1 MTDAT
6 NGDTASGPA
15 SRTSSGMVTGRTAI
29 VTGGASGLGE
39 ATCRLMVAE
48 GARVVVADIQDAKGE
63 AVAADLGDAAVYRHV
78 DVTSEDDIRSVVDE
92 TVERWGRLDCM
103 FNNAGIVGSVG
114 PIDEMPLDEWQFSID
129 ALLKSVFL
137 GSKHAARVMKPQGF
151 GVILA
156 TSSVAGLRGGLGPH
170 AYNMAKT
177 AIVGFTKNLAAE
189 LGPYGVRANAIA
201 PGKHNTPMNAD
212 VLYGDPDA
220 LDRALEHF
228 STTATPIKGR
238 AGLADDIAEAATW
251 LMSDRA
257 GFVSGH
263 TLVVD
268 GGLTTGSAEGAA
280 PGHGRFARHEPM
292 LREGGRRGLT
302 PDGR

>member
-1 MTDAT
+1 MTNTMAGT
-6 NGDTASGPA
+6 
-15 SRTSSGMVTGRTAI
+15 SGMLSGKTAI
-29 VTGGASGLGE
+29 VTGGASGIGE

-48 GARVVVADIQDAKGE
+48 GARVVVADIQDAKGD

-78 DVTSEDDIRSVVDE
+78 DVTSEDDVRSVIDE
-92 TVERWGRLDCM
+92 TVHDWGRLDCM
-103 FNNAGIVGSVG
+103 FNNAGIVGAVG

-129 ALLKSVFL
+129 VLLKSVFL

-151 GVILA
+151 GVIIS
-156 TSSVAGLRGGLGPH
+156 TSSVAGVQGGLGPH

-189 LGPYGVRANAIA
+189 LGPFGVRANAIA

-212 VLYGDPDA
+212 VIFGDPDA
-220 LDRALEHF
+220 LDRSLEYF
-228 STTATPIKGR
+228 ATKATPLKGR
-238 AGLADDIAEAATW
+238 PGLASDIAEAATW
-251 LMSDRA
+251 LASDRA

-268 GGLTTGSAEGAA
+268 GGFTTGSVEGAE
-280 PGHGRFARHEPM
+280 PGRGRFATHEPM
-292 LREGGRRGLT
+292 LREGGRRGL
-302 PDGR
+302 

>member
-6 NGDTASGPA
+6 
-15 SRTSSGMVTGRTAI
+15 RGMVHDRTAI
-29 VTGGASGLGE
+29 VTGGASGLGA

-48 GARVVVADIQDAKGE
+48 GARVIVADIQDAKGE

-78 DVTSEDDIRSVVDE
+78 DVTSEDDVRWVIDE
-92 TVERWGRLDCM
+92 TVDRWGRLDCM

-129 ALLKSVFL
+129 VLLKSVFL

-156 TSSVAGLRGGLGPH
+156 TSSVAGVQGGLGPH

-220 LDRALEHF
+220 LDRSLEYF
-228 STTATPIKGR
+228 STKATPIKGR
-238 AGLADDIAEAATW
+238 AGLAADIAEAATW

-268 GGLTTGSAEGAA
+268 GGLTTGSTEGAA
-280 PGHGRFARHEPM
+280 ATQGRFASHEPM
-292 LREGGRRGLT
+292 LREAGRRGL
-302 PDGR
+302 

>member
-1 MTDAT
+1 MDDTVEVTDAA
-6 NGDTASGPA
+6 NS
-15 SRTSSGMVTGRTAI
+15 MVAGKTAI

-39 ATCRLMVAE
+39 ATCRLMVRE
-48 GARVVVADIQDAKGE
+48 GARVVVADIQDDKGE
-63 AVAADLGDAAVYRHV
+63 AVAADLGEAAIYRHV
-78 DVTSEDDIRSVVDE
+78 DVTSEDEIRSVVDD
-92 TVERWGRLDCM
+92 TVDRWGRLDCM

-129 ALLKSVFL
+129 VLLKSVFL

-156 TSSVAGLRGGLGPH
+156 TSSVAGIQGGLGPH

-189 LGPYGVRANAIA
+189 LGPFGVRANAIA

-212 VLYGDPDA
+212 VLFGDPDA
-220 LDRALEHF
+220 LERSLEYF
-228 STTATPIKGR
+228 ATKGTPLKGR
-238 AGLADDIAEAATW
+238 AGLAEDIAEAATW

-257 GFVSGH
+257 GFISGH

-268 GGLTTGSAEGAA
+268 GGLTTGSTEGAD
-280 PGHGRFARHEPM
+280 PGRGRFASHEPM
-292 LREGGRRGLT
+292 LREGGRRGI
-302 PDGR
+302 

>member
-1 MTDAT
+1 MALLE
-6 NGDTASGPA
+6 AK
-15 SRTSSGMVTGRTAI
+15 TAI

-48 GARVVVADIQDAKGE
+48 GAHVIIADIQDDKGL
-63 AVAADLGDAAVYRHV
+63 ALAAELGDAASYVHV
-78 DVTSEDDIRSVVDE
+78 DVTSEPDVAGVID
-92 TVERWGRLDCM
+92 TAMERWGVLDGM
-103 FNNAGIVGSVG
+103 FNNAGIVGAVG
-114 PIDEMPLDEWQFSID
+114 PIDEMPLEEWQFSID
-129 ALLKSVFL
+129 VLLKSVFL
-137 GSKHAARVMKPQGF
+137 GSKHAARVMKPQGH

-156 TSSVAGLRGGLGPH
+156 TSSIAGVQGGLGPH
-170 AYNMAKT
+170 PYNMAKT

-189 LGPYGVRANAIA
+189 LAPFGVRAAAIA

-220 LDRALEHF
+220 LDRSLEYF
-228 STTATPIKGR
+228 ATKGTPLR
-238 AGLADDIAEAATW
+238 GRPGLASDIAEAAVW

-268 GGLTTGSAEGAA
+268 GGFTTGSVEGAA
-280 PGHGRFARHEPM
+280 PGGGRFGSHEPL
-292 LREGGRRGLT
+292 LREGGRRGL
-302 PDGR
+302 DS

>member
-1 MTDAT
+1 MALLE
-6 NGDTASGPA
+6 AK
-15 SRTSSGMVTGRTAI
+15 TAI

-48 GARVVVADIQDAKGE
+48 GAHVIIADIQDDKGL
-63 AVAADLGDAAVYRHV
+63 ALAAELGDAASYVHV
-78 DVTSEDDIRSVVDE
+78 DVTSEPDVAGVID
-92 TVERWGRLDCM
+92 TAMERWGVLDGM
-103 FNNAGIVGSVG
+103 FNNAGIVGAVG
-114 PIDEMPLDEWQFSID
+114 PIDEMPLEEWQFSID
-129 ALLKSVFL
+129 VLLKSVFL
-137 GSKHAARVMKPQGF
+137 GSKHAARVMKPQGH

-156 TSSVAGLRGGLGPH
+156 TSSIAGVQGGLGPH
-170 AYNMAKT
+170 PYNMAKT

-189 LGPYGVRANAIA
+189 LAPFGVRAAAIA

-220 LDRALEHF
+220 LDRSLEYF
-228 STTATPIKGR
+228 STKGTPLRGR
-238 AGLADDIAEAATW
+238 PGLASDIAEAAVW

-268 GGLTTGSAEGAA
+268 GGFTTGSVEGAA
-280 PGHGRFARHEPM
+280 PGGGRFGSHEPL
-292 LREGGRRGLT
+292 LREGGRRGL
-302 PDGR
+302 DS

>member
-1 MTDAT
+1 
-6 NGDTASGPA
+6 
-15 SRTSSGMVTGRTAI
+15 
-29 VTGGASGLGE
+29 
-39 ATCRLMVAE
+39 
-48 GARVVVADIQDAKGE
+48 VADIQDDKGE
-63 AVAADLGDAAVYRHV
+63 AVAADLGEAAIYRHV
-78 DVTSEDDIRSVVDE
+78 DVTSEDAIRSVVDD
-92 TVERWGRLDCM
+92 TVDRWGRLDCM

-129 ALLKSVFL
+129 VLLKSVFL

-156 TSSVAGLRGGLGPH
+156 TSSVAGIQGGLGPH

-189 LGPYGVRANAIA
+189 LGPFGVRANAIA

-212 VLYGDPDA
+212 VLFGDPDA
-220 LDRALEHF
+220 LERSLEYF
-228 STTATPIKGR
+228 ATKGTPLKGR
-238 AGLADDIAEAATW
+238 AGLAEDIAEAATW

-257 GFVSGH
+257 GFISGH

-268 GGLTTGSAEGAA
+268 GGLTTGSTEGAD
-280 PGHGRFARHEPM
+280 PGRGRFASHEPM
-292 LREGGRRGLT
+292 LREGGRRGI
-302 PDGR
+302 

>member
-1 MTDAT
+1 MTET
-6 NGDTASGPA
+6 T
-15 SRTSSGMVTGRTAI
+15 SGMMNGKTAI

-39 ATCRLMVAE
+39 ATCRLMIAE

-63 AVAADLGDAAVYRHV
+63 AIAAELGDAAIYRHV
-78 DVTSEDDIRSVVDE
+78 DVTSEDAIRSVVDE

-103 FNNAGIVGSVG
+103 FNNAGIVGAVG
-114 PIDEMPLDEWQFSID
+114 PIDEMPPDEWQFSID
-129 ALLKSVFL
+129 VLLKSVFL

-151 GVILA
+151 GVILS
-156 TSSVAGLRGGLGPH
+156 TSSVAGVQGGLGPH

-212 VLYGDPDA
+212 VIFGDPDA
-220 LDRALEHF
+220 LDRSLEYF
-228 STTATPIKGR
+228 TTKATPLKDR
-238 AGLADDIAEAATW
+238 PGLAEDIAEAATW
-251 LMSDRA
+251 LASDRA

-268 GGLTTGSAEGAA
+268 GGFTTGSVEGAE
-280 PGHGRFARHEPM
+280 PGRGRFASHEPI
-292 LREGGRRGLT
+292 LREGGRRGL
-302 PDGR
+302 

>member
-1 MTDAT
+1 MSRSGPLPGGRT
-6 NGDTASGPA
+6 GDTLDMTEQPH
-15 SRTSSGMVTGRTAI
+15 GMVTGKTAI

-39 ATCRLMVAE
+39 ATCRLLVRE
-48 GARVVVADIQDAKGE
+48 GARVVVADIQDAKGRD
-63 AVAADLGDAAVYRHV
+63 VAAELGDAAVFRHV
-78 DVTSEDDIRSVVDE
+78 DVTSEEAIRSVVDE
-92 TVERWGRLDCM
+92 TVDRWDRLDCM

-114 PIDEMPLDEWQFSID
+114 PIDETPLDEWQFSID
-129 ALLKSVFL
+129 VLLKSVFL

-151 GVILA
+151 GVILS
-156 TSSVAGLRGGLGPH
+156 TSSVAGIQGGLGPH

-189 LGPYGVRANAIA
+189 LGPFGVRANAIA

-212 VLYGDPDA
+212 VLFGDPE
-220 LDRALEHF
+220 ALERSLEYF
-228 STTATPIKGR
+228 ATKATPLKGR
-238 AGLADDIAEAATW
+238 PGLADDIAEAAVW

-268 GGLTTGSAEGAA
+268 GGLTTGSVEGAA
-280 PGHGRFARHEPM
+280 PGRGRFATHEPM
-292 LREGGRRGLT
+292 LREGGRRGL
-302 PDGR
+302 

>member
-1 MTDAT
+1 M
-6 NGDTASGPA
+6 
-15 SRTSSGMVTGRTAI
+15 GMLDGKVAI

-39 ATCRLMVAE
+39 ATCRLMVRE
-48 GARVVVADIQDAKGE
+48 GAEVVVADIQDERGEGVAGDLGE
-63 AVAADLGDAAVYRHV
+63 AARYEHV
-78 DVTSEDDIRSVVDE
+78 DVTSEDAVRGVIDDAVA
-92 TVERWGRLDCM
+92 RWGRLDCM
-103 FNNAGIVGSVG
+103 FNNAGIVGAVG

-129 ALLKSVFL
+129 VLLKSVFL
-137 GSKHAARVMKPQGF
+137 GSKHAARVMKPRGA

-156 TSSVAGLRGGLGPH
+156 TSSIAGVQGGLGPH

-189 LGPYGVRANAIA
+189 LGPFGVRACAIA

-220 LDRALEHF
+220 TERSLRYFTEE
-228 STTATPIKGR
+228 ATPLRGR
-238 AGLADDIAEAATW
+238 PGLAEDIAEAAVW
-251 LMSDRA
+251 LASDRA

-268 GGLTTGSAEGAA
+268 GGFTTGAVEGAE
-280 PGHGRFARHEPM
+280 PGGGRFGSHEPL
-292 LREGGRRGLT
+292 LREGGRRGI
-302 PDGR
+302 DA

>member
-1 MTDAT
+1 M
-6 NGDTASGPA
+6 
-15 SRTSSGMVTGRTAI
+15 
-29 VTGGASGLGE
+29 
-39 ATCRLMVAE
+39 
-48 GARVVVADIQDAKGE
+48 
-63 AVAADLGDAAVYRHV
+63 
-78 DVTSEDDIRSVVDE
+78 TSEEAIRSVVDE

-114 PIDEMPLDEWQFSID
+114 PIDETPLDEWQFSID
-129 ALLKSVFL
+129 VLLKSVFL

-151 GVILA
+151 GVILS
-156 TSSVAGLRGGLGPH
+156 TSSVAGIQGGLGPH

-189 LGPYGVRANAIA
+189 LGPFGVRANAIA

-212 VLYGDPDA
+212 VLFGDPE
-220 LDRALEHF
+220 ALERSLEYF
-228 STTATPIKGR
+228 ATKATPLKGR
-238 AGLADDIAEAATW
+238 PGLADDIAEAAVW

-268 GGLTTGSAEGAA
+268 GGLTTGSVEGAS
-280 PGHGRFARHEPM
+280 PGRGRFATHGPM
-292 LREGGRRGLT
+292 LREGGRRGL
-302 PDGR
+302 

>member
-1 MTDAT
+1 MTDT
-6 NGDTASGPA
+6 THGPVG
-15 SRTSSGMVTGRTAI
+15 GMVNGTTAI

-63 AVAADLGDAAVYRHV
+63 AVAADIGDAAVYRHV

-92 TVERWGRLDCM
+92 TIERWGRLDCM

-114 PIDEMPLDEWQFSID
+114 PIDEMPLDEWQFSMD
-129 ALLKSVFL
+129 VLLKSVFL

-156 TSSVAGLRGGLGPH
+156 TSSVAGVQGGLGPH

-212 VLYGDPDA
+212 VLFGDPDA
-220 LDRALEHF
+220 LDRSLEYF
-228 STTATPIKGR
+228 STKATPLKGR

-268 GGLTTGSAEGAA
+268 GGFTTGSVEGAA
-280 PGHGRFARHEPM
+280 PGRGRFATHEPM
-292 LREGGRRGLT
+292 LREGGRRGL
-302 PDGR
+302 

>member
-1 MTDAT
+1 MALLE
-6 NGDTASGPA
+6 AK
-15 SRTSSGMVTGRTAI
+15 TAI

-48 GARVVVADIQDAKGE
+48 GAHVIIADIQDDKGL
-63 AVAADLGDAAVYRHV
+63 ALAAELGDAASYVHV
-78 DVTSEDDIRSVVDE
+78 DVTSEPDVAGVID
-92 TVERWGRLDCM
+92 TAMARWGVLDGM
-103 FNNAGIVGSVG
+103 FNNAGIVGAVG
-114 PIDEMPLDEWQFSID
+114 PIDEMPLEEWQFSID
-129 ALLKSVFL
+129 VLLKSVFL
-137 GSKHAARVMKPQGF
+137 GSKHAARVMKPQGH

-156 TSSVAGLRGGLGPH
+156 TSSIAGVQGGLGPH
-170 AYNMAKT
+170 PYNMAKT

-189 LGPYGVRANAIA
+189 LAPFGVRAAAIA

-220 LDRALEHF
+220 LDRSLEYF
-228 STTATPIKGR
+228 ATKGTPLR
-238 AGLADDIAEAATW
+238 GRPGLASDIAEAAVW

-268 GGLTTGSAEGAA
+268 GGFTTGSVEGAA
-280 PGHGRFARHEPM
+280 PGVGRFGSHEPL
-292 LREGGRRGLT
+292 LREGGRRGL
-302 PDGR
+302 DS